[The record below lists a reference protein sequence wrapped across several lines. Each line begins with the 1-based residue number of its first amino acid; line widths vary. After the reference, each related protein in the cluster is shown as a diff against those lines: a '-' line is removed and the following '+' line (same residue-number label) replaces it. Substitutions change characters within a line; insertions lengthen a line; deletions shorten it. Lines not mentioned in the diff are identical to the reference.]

1 MSNITQAVVVS
12 HAPLNPGRRL
22 LPVRSCCM
30 AACLMAR
37 FLAISASNA
46 ASNPSTSDNASAM
59 ARCSG
64 FDRGYGIHKTLKRL
78 ICWLSD

>member
-1 MSNITQAVVVS
+1 
-12 HAPLNPGRRL
+12 
-22 LPVRSCCM
+22 M

-59 ARCSG
+59 ARCSARWMEVG
-64 FDRGYGIHKTLKRL
+64 MRTSLTEDIPKTFR
-78 ICWLSD
+78 